1 MINFTGL
8 LKVNHG
14 ANATYINTKNIEEIK
29 GNDRKATIAY
39 TSGLVDTFECSAH
52 QIAKEVAQAERTE
65 IRDVLELSNSPFTV

>member
-1 MINFTGL
+1 MINFTGI

-14 ANATYINTKNIEEIK
+14 TNATYINTKNIEEIK

-52 QIAKEVAQAERTE
+52 AIAREVAQAERTE
-65 IRDVLELSNSPFTV
+65 IRDVFEPSERPFTL